1 MMPEAIFN
9 MSALM
14 IKVNKPRLKMLIGS
28 VSRSAIGL
36 KKALRIP
43 STAAAKTAGKKPLTR
58 IPSNK

>member
-1 MMPEAIFN
+1 
-9 MSALM
+9 M

-28 VSRSAIGL
+28 VSSRAMGL

-43 STAAAKTAGKKPLTR
+43 SMAAAKTAGIKPLTR